1 MTPSEVTKP
10 KPDRKDQ
17 SPKRRIGPE
26 ERRAIAD
33 YYEAGLRAGRT
44 SDKLLEH
51 LSKIHRKSP
60 RQIQRYVAQA
70 QSQAAAAEPRG
81 DPEEGSA
88 AKAEALRERHQTG
101 LRRLLG
107 QWQGE
112 VSLASAV
119 DRFVFPL
126 PGLVAPAD
134 WPPMGT
140 PDGLMLILRN
150 ASWLRVEGAHGAVE
164 ELYRRNRERFES
176 GPPAELS
183 LPAESDPL
191 APLLAEHLRDDRL
204 PDVYRQWKE
213 RLREYVER
221 RAYWSGVVTTFALG
235 RIVNGIRQGGT
246 WDAAV
251 KRLYTEAGLRREIS
265 SLLEPTAHL
274 MSCHLLAM
282 ALVKTGVDATGR
294 SLAGALDVERTRAE
308 SRLEAVPSRH
318 RIPPDVL
325 FSEIYGAF
333 REQPGSPEMAL
344 LWPLLSRSAAGVL
357 EAASALDPLC
367 SALDQE
373 LGRLLAAGV
382 LPGRC
387 PQCP

>member
-10 KPDRKDQ
+10 KPDREDQ

-44 SDKLLEH
+44 SDELLEH
-51 LSKIHRKSP
+51 LSKIHRKSA
-60 RQIQRYVAQA
+60 RQIQRYVAQV

-88 AKAEALRERHQTG
+88 ANVEGLRERHQAG

-112 VSLASAV
+112 VSLVSAV

-126 PGLVAPAD
+126 PNLVAPAD

-140 PDGLMLILRN
+140 PDGLMVILRN
-150 ASWLRVEGAHGAVE
+150 ASWLRAEGAHGAVE
-164 ELYRRNRERFES
+164 DLYRRNRERFEP
-176 GPPAELS
+176 GPPAEVS

-191 APLLAEHLRDDRL
+191 APLLAEHLRDEPL
-204 PDVYRQWKE
+204 PDMYRQWKE
-213 RLREYVER
+213 KLREYVER

-235 RIVNGIRQGGT
+235 RIVTGMRQGGT

-251 KRLYTEAGLRREIS
+251 KRLYTDAGLRREIS
-265 SLLEPTAHL
+265 GLLEPTAHL

-282 ALVKTGVDATGR
+282 ALVKTAVDSRGR

-308 SRLEAVPSRH
+308 SRLEAVRSRH
-318 RIPPDVL
+318 RIPPEVL
-325 FSEIYGAF
+325 FSEIYDAF
-333 REQPGSPEMAL
+333 REQPGSSEMAL

-357 EAASALDPLC
+357 EAASALDTLC
-367 SALDQE
+367 AGLDRE
-373 LGRLLAAGV
+373 FGRLLPAGA
-382 LPGRC
+382 LPGHC
-387 PQCP
+387 TQCP

>member
-1 MTPSEVTKP
+1 MTPSEVTRP

-17 SPKRRIGPE
+17 SPRRRIGPE
-26 ERRAIAD
+26 ERRAIAH

-44 SDKLLEH
+44 SDELLLQ
-51 LSKIHRKSP
+51 LSSIHRKSA
-60 RQIQRYVAQA
+60 RQIQRYIAQA

-88 AKAEALRERHQTG
+88 ANVEALRERHQTG

-112 VSLASAV
+112 VSLLSAV

-126 PGLVAPAD
+126 PSLVAPAD

-150 ASWLRVEGAHGAVE
+150 ASWLRAEGAQGAVE
-164 ELYRRNRERFES
+164 DLYRRNRERFES
-176 GPPAELS
+176 APPPEVS

-191 APLLAEHLRDDRL
+191 APLLAEHLQGDPL
-204 PDVYRQWKE
+204 PDLYRQWKE
-213 RLREYVER
+213 RLREYIER
-221 RAYWSGVVTTFALG
+221 RAYWSGVLTTFALG
-235 RIVNGIRQGGT
+235 RIVTGMRQGGT

-251 KRLYTEAGLRREIS
+251 KRLYTDAGLRREIS
-265 SLLEPTAHL
+265 GLLEPTAHL

-282 ALVKTGVDATGR
+282 ALVKTAVDATGR

-308 SRLEAVPSRH
+308 SRLEAVRSRH
-318 RIPPDVL
+318 RIPPEVL
-325 FSEIYGAF
+325 FSEVYGAF
-333 REQPGSPEMAL
+333 QEQPGSPEMAL
-344 LWPLLSRSAAGVL
+344 LWPLLSGSAAGVL
-357 EAASALDPLC
+357 EAASALEPLC
-367 SALDQE
+367 SGLDRE
-373 LGRLLAAGV
+373 FGRLLPAGA
-382 LPGRC
+382 LPGHC
-387 PQCP
+387 AQCP